1 MNELALFGN
10 KTLID
15 FVNHLKLAKEDKEFL
30 IAEIPD
36 LDLKERARLLETLI
50 KIYFIDREEE
60 RSIARLKELWPKK
73 E

>member
-1 MNELALFGN
+1 MTELALFGN

-15 FVNHLKLAKEDKEFL
+15 FVNHLKLTKEDKEFF
-30 IAEIPD
+30 IAKIPD
-36 LDLKERARLLETLI
+36 LDLEERRKLLETLV

-60 RSIARLKELWPKK
+60 RSIARLRKLWPKK